1 MKRARLS
8 RYAAFSLLEVM
19 VAIILVAMAGV
30 MFTALIPTAAK
41 TSKMVGNY
49 SQACSIIQ
57 HKVDQLRA
65 VGYGR
70 LNYLELKNAS
80 IIDPEPSEHPFH
92 FTQVDGLG
100 ELFVNPNGTINI
112 EDWDANTKKVTIS
125 LTWTGSAQHQANGDL
140 AIEILIS
147 RG

>member
-1 MKRARLS
+1 MARLS
-8 RYAAFSLLEVM
+8 RDAGFSLLEVM

-30 MFTALIPTAAK
+30 MFTALIPTAAR
-41 TSKMVGNY
+41 TGKMVGNY
-49 SQACSIIQ
+49 NQACSIIQ

-70 LNYLELKNAS
+70 LNYTELKNAS
-80 IIDPEPSEHPFH
+80 IIDGDPASLPFH
-92 FTQVDGLG
+92 FTNVDGLDD
-100 ELFVNPNGTINI
+100 LFVNPTGTINI